1 MKSLWNISWSKYS
14 WAEIWQL
21 LLQYPSLADDY
32 TSPNGWFDSN
42 LLLLAVKSDDT
53 KLFKKVLEIEK
64 INVDE
69 LCIEEGWTALHIASA
84 RGNLE
89 MVKFL
94 AEEGKA
100 NIKARTHHN
109 QTAIDL
115 SSGNLEFKVTV
126 YLRELGEEIP
136 RRPSGGS
143 SIGRKTSENFEKK
156 LKDYDKFEEGF
167 Q

>member
-21 LLQYPSLADDY
+21 LLQYPGLADDY

-53 KLFKKVLEIEK
+53 KLLKKVLEIEK
-64 INVDE
+64 INVNE
-69 LCIEEGWTALHIASA
+69 PCAAEGWTALHIASS

-94 AEEGKA
+94 V
-100 NIKARTHHN
+100 R
-109 QTAIDL
+109 
-115 SSGNLEFKVTV
+115 
-126 YLRELGEEIP
+126 
-136 RRPSGGS
+136 
-143 SIGRKTSENFEKK
+143 EKK
-156 LKDYDKFEEGF
+156 LILKLKLMMVILL
-167 Q
+167 